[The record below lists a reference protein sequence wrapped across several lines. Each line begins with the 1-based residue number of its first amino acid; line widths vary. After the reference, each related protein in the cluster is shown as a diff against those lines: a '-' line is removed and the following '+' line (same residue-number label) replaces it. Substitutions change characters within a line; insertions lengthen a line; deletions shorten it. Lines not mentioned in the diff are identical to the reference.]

1 MSDRDSSTSKGPMT
15 KRLKIDNNSKTKMKK
30 MVKAMSSKPMKNKMD
45 DTKVNFSHLENLPNE
60 ILLKIFHYMNPKIKE
75 LLSFGQ
81 VSRRIRSVANDH
93 SFWENVNLFPKN
105 TVPTG
110 LLQLILENGCKRLS
124 TCSQILGT
132 LTLNQESQLKFLN
145 TAWNTDSR
153 VLTVL
158 LGSCNSL
165 EQLRLSNVVLNPDM
179 ISSICRNGQ
188 TLKVLKMNHC
198 QRFSEGLFSDDTI
211 SEWIQPIID
220 NCSELS
226 VLDLCDTPLSE
237 ESIDYV
243 AKNVTPKISKLTI
256 YGMPFRS
263 RLFTTNYSKFD
274 LISKRTLYCH
284 QIIELLED
292 RCNNLNG
299 QLNVFSL
306 MQNFGLSNIEDVWG
320 NINRNGLLSWRD
332 IVSTFRR
339 YE

>member
-45 DTKVNFSHLENLPNE
+45 DTKVNFSQLENLPNE
-60 ILLKIFHYMNPKIKE
+60 ILLKIFNYMNPKIKE

-93 SFWENVNLFPKN
+93 SFWKNVNLFPKN

-198 QRFSEGLFSDDTI
+198 HRFSDDTI

-274 LISKRTLYCH
+274 LMDKRTLYC
-284 QIIELLED
+284 QEIIELLED

-320 NINRNGLLSWRD
+320 NINRNGLISWRD

>member
-1 MSDRDSSTSKGPMT
+1 MLKVAKNLKAKVRKIIRGNSRPM
-15 KRLKIDNNSKTKMKK
+15 N
-30 MVKAMSSKPMKNKMD
+30 
-45 DTKVNFSHLENLPNE
+45 DTKVNYSQLENLPNE
-60 ILLKIFHYMNPKIKE
+60 ILLKIFHYVNPKIKE

-93 SFWENVNLFPKN
+93 SFWKNVNLFPKN

-110 LLQLILENGCKRLS
+110 LLQLILENGCERLS

-158 LGSCNSL
+158 LESCNSL
-165 EQLRLSNVVLNPDM
+165 EQLRLSNVVLNPD
-179 ISSICRNGQ
+179 IIASICRNGQ

-274 LISKRTLYCH
+274 LMDKRTLYC
-284 QIIELLED
+284 QEIIELLED